1 MPIFGVLFVR
11 RALMKTLLYCIGF
24 LVFLAAPVFGQT
36 KPVLTRAI
44 LIEGDT
50 VPIYVMNEV
59 KIFGPI
65 IFNNKTDAIK
75 FSRLVKNVKK
85 VYPYAKITGIK
96 VREFEEIIKNAKN
109 EKDRKA
115 KMKIAE
121 DELKG
126 QFEDDV
132 KNLTFK
138 QGILLIKL
146 IDRETGATSFEL
158 IKEFRGR
165 FMASFYQT
173 IGRLFG
179 YNLKT
184 TYDPEGEDK
193 EVEKIVLMIEN
204 GAI

>member
-1 MPIFGVLFVR
+1 MKSTFFSILLFFVLI
-11 RALMKTLLYCIGF
+11 L
-24 LVFLAAPVFGQT
+24 PVAGQT
-36 KPVLTRAI
+36 SPVLTRAI
-44 LIEGDT
+44 LIDGDT
-50 VPIYVMNEV
+50 VPIYVMNQV

-65 IFNNKTDAIK
+65 IFQNKTDAIR
-75 FSRLVKNVKK
+75 FTRLVRNVKK

-96 VREFEEIIKNAKN
+96 VKEFDEIIKNAKN
-109 EKDRKA
+109 EKDRKE
-115 KMKIAE
+115 KMKAAE
-121 DELKG
+121 DELKA

-132 KNLTFK
+132 KNMTFK
-138 QGILLIKL
+138 QGVLLIKL
-146 IDRETGATSFEL
+146 IDRETGNSSFEL

-193 EVEKIVLMIEN
+193 EVEKIVQMIEN